1 MTLLLASSWWSL
13 GIRGVVAVLVGL
25 VALAWP
31 GIALSALVVLF
42 GAYALIDGLTA
53 FVGAWRARDAHE
65 KWGAL
70 LIEGIAG
77 VGAAVITVMW
87 PLITVLALVYIVA
100 GWALITGVLELGAAV
115 RLRKHISGEWMLALS
130 GVVSVVFGGVLAIFP
145 VAGALTLAIW
155 FGVYSLIFGALLVG
169 LGIRLRGMRTVG
181 ADSTEAPAWG
191 SDIAGRAQPG
201 DRQIG

>member
-1 MTLLLASSWWSL
+1 MRTKN
-13 GIRGVVAVLVGL
+13 G
-25 VALAWP
+25 
-31 GIALSALVVLF
+31 
-42 GAYALIDGLTA
+42 
-53 FVGAWRARDAHE
+53 
-65 KWGAL
+65 GAL

-169 LGIRLRGMRTVG
+169 LGIRLRAMHTAGP
-181 ADSTEAPAWG
+181 TEAPAWG